1 MNAANAGV
9 HGSDL
14 PSASYLAPIVL
25 VVDDDIFV
33 RESLEILILG
43 KGWDVQTFASAEQF
57 LAHKRRNAPSCV
69 ILEASLPDL
78 DGLELQK
85 RIAKNEPGMPIVF
98 VASYSDVPM
107 TVQAMKAGAVDFLT
121 KPFADEALLRAIEE
135 ALGRSRAAL
144 EEEAKNQGLRTRY
157 VSLSRRELEVMAL
170 VVRGLLNKQ
179 VGEQLGISEITVKAH
194 RGRLMR
200 KMSAKSLA
208 HLVNMAAE
216 LSRLPTWGYLRSFET
231 STP

>member
-1 MNAANAGV
+1 MNAANVCV

-14 PSASYLAPIVL
+14 PSTSYLAPIVL

-43 KGWDVQTFASAEQF
+43 KGWDVKTFASAGQF
-57 LAHKRRNAPSCV
+57 LAYQRRKAPSCV
-69 ILEASLPDL
+69 ILDVSLPDL

-98 VASYSDVPM
+98 VASYGDVPM

-121 KPFADEALLRAIEE
+121 KPFTDEALLRAIEE

-144 EEEAKNQGLRTRY
+144 AEEAKNHGLRTRY

-170 VVRGLLNKQ
+170 IVRGLLNKQ

-194 RGRLMR
+194 RGKLMR
-200 KMSAKSLA
+200 KMSARSLA
-208 HLVNMAAE
+208 DLVNMAAQ
-216 LSRLPTWGYLRSFET
+216 LSRLPT